1 MAKVKIYSTPTC
13 VWCQKTKEF
22 MKENDILFE
31 DVNVAADEKASQ
43 EMFDKSGQ
51 MGVPVTDIDGEIIV
65 GFDKPR
71 LKKALKL
78 R

>member
-1 MAKVKIYSTPTC
+1 MPKVKIYSTPTC
-13 VWCQKTKEF
+13 VWCHKTKEF
-22 MKENDILFE
+22 FKENNIEFE
-31 DVNVAADEKASQ
+31 DVNVAADEKAAQ
-43 EMFDKSGQ
+43 EMFNESGQ

-65 GFDKPR
+65 GFDKQR